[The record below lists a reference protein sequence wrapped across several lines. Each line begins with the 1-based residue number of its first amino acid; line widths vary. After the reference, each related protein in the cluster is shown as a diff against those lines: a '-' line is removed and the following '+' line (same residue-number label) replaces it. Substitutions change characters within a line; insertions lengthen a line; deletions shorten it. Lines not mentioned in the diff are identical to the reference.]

1 MHKLAVIGDK
11 SSVYA
16 FRALGAEVFSPA
28 EDGEL
33 RNTVDHLAR
42 KGYAVIYITER
53 FAERIPETIA
63 RYETEA
69 TPAIILIPDSRGS
82 LGIGMKKISEN
93 VEKAVGMDIF

>member
-1 MHKLAVIGDK
+1 
-11 SSVYA
+11 
-16 FRALGAEVFSPA
+16 
-28 EDGEL
+28 
-33 RNTVDHLAR
+33 
-42 KGYAVIYITER
+42 
-53 FAERIPETIA
+53 IPETIA